1 MSPQL
6 MDTELWA
13 KVVAWRPPGV
23 RCGDTSVGCHV
34 ALRRLVGGSRR
45 FVSHAPR
52 NTAVKSRSQ
61 NSGDVL
67 KSRVSEVLVSGFN
80 ERKWSDVVRSDSCV
94 SETSC

>member
-6 MDTELWA
+6 LDTELWA
-13 KVVAWRPPGV
+13 KVAAWRPAGV
-23 RCGDTSVGCHV
+23 RCGDSWVGCHV

-61 NSGDVL
+61 NSG
-67 KSRVSEVLVSGFN
+67 VSEVLVCGHN
-80 ERKWSDVVRSDSCV
+80 ERKWSDIVRSDSCV
-94 SETSC
+94 SETSW